1 MAGNTTSAH
10 KGVLKRYRNGGIEE
24 KYLKEHDF
32 NEYEQKE
39 DKEKIECLKKFAKE
53 NNLTLERK
61 KNNLNRNVDKDTKS
75 EINKLITYIS
85 SKIKDNEK
93 FSDKDMDSFI
103 EQLNSLIQTIKLEKS
118 KTIDRMKQRI
128 ETEIEKYKKELDRLN
143 SIN

>member
-24 KYLKEHDF
+24 KYLKEHDL

-75 EINKLITYIS
+75 EINKLITHIS

-93 FSDKDMDSFI
+93 FSDNDMDSFI
-103 EQLNSLIQTIKLEKS
+103 EQLNSLIQIIKLEKS
-118 KTIDRMKQRI
+118 KIIDRMKQRI

>member
-1 MAGNTTSAH
+1 MTGSIASAH

-103 EQLNSLIQTIKLEKS
+103 EQLNSLIQIIKLEKS